1 MYRYI
6 LRLHFLSLFIN
17 FYFIYLFGTKL
28 SVNRLISVRRNG
40 KTRLCIPFTSG
51 AGQAKL
57 HRRSLLSPQMAPER
71 RPANENSSSRVSLD
85 KPERG
90 KEADDDPF
98 SLARASRPS
107 RRHRKRHRRINRD
120 DSISFSDSE
129 VLERRHRIKDR
140 TNAVCWGSSVA
151 DDILSPEMNEMST
164 DLKSPDCAESIGV
177 TSKLSADDSRLSSKN
192 WGSMSKSDFS
202 ELPLRKQNIPDL
214 KNFTSTS
221 ESVESTYKGFGV
233 SKPNRSELL
242 SHINAFQKLCP
253 AKEED
258 TENTTVLTQQ
268 SLQCDENDVTSD
280 KDLNFV
286 SADDNSGLNTNIDVE
301 NECEPVVAWSRKRLW
316 AVSSSGSRNLT
327 SRSLCDTL
335 DYADHLDTDT
345 VGDSLVTY
353 GDVVTI
359 DADEEERAPMTVRLA
374 GAGLRCGTVG
384 TNNTFQVTSTY

>member
-1 MYRYI
+1 M
-6 LRLHFLSLFIN
+6 SV
-17 FYFIYLFGTKL
+17 FIYLL
-28 SVNRLISVRRNG
+28 
-40 KTRLCIPFTSG
+40 LCNFFTSG

-57 HRRSLLSPQMAPER
+57 HRRSHLGPQMAPEHR
-71 RPANENSSSRVSLD
+71 LANENSSNRVSLD

-98 SLARASRPS
+98 SPARASRSS
-107 RRHRKRHRRINRD
+107 RRHRKRHRRINRE

-129 VLERRHRIKDR
+129 VLERRHRIKDC

-151 DDILSPEMNEMST
+151 DDILSPEMNEMSA
-164 DLKSPDCAESIGV
+164 DLKLLDRAESIGV
-177 TSKLSADDSRLSSKN
+177 TLKLSADDSHLSSN
-192 WGSMSKSDFS
+192 DWGSMSKSDFY
-202 ELPLRKQNIPDL
+202 ELPLGKQNIPDL

-221 ESVESTYKGFGV
+221 ESVESTYRGFGV

-268 SLQCDENDVTSD
+268 SFQCDENDVTSD
-280 KDLNFV
+280 RDLKLA
-286 SADDNSGLNTNIDVE
+286 STDDNSGLNTNKDIE
-301 NECEPVVAWSRKRLW
+301 NEYEPVIAPSRKRLW
-316 AVSSSGSRNLT
+316 AVSSNGSRHFA

-335 DYADHLDTDT
+335 DCADHLGTDSA
-345 VGDSLVTY
+345 GDSLVTY

-359 DADEEERAPMTVRLA
+359 DTDGERTPMTVRLA

-384 TNNTFQVTSTY
+384 TNNSFQVTNTY